1 MLRDEHNIIPKSQ
14 TDTEVVALVI
24 GTYLDKG
31 EKLLEAI
38 KSTVAVLE
46 GAYSFI
52 LISIL
57 DPDAMYI
64 VKHCGTMVIG
74 FPKSL
79 MEQKAGSEKEGL
91 SLDNLSEISA
101 DQIDEAKPKQDHRFQ
116 IVTSDTTVFQE
127 YTKSYYNIEDK
138 EILRL
143 SLRSKI
149 EQHKI
154 KTIIEEGIQV
164 QLPPGISHYYI
175 MEMMEQSDA
184 VARTLG
190 FGGRLMGGENM
201 VKLGGLDTDRTKL
214 CELENLII
222 AACGT
227 SYRAG
232 QYGEILMKE
241 MAGLK
246 YVEALIASEISE
258 RDFPRQNGGF
268 LSISQSGE
276 TMDLLIPFRLAKEHG
291 LTRINVVNK
300 NNSTLAREN
309 HIGVFLHC
317 GREFS
322 VASTKAFVCQVTA
335 LTLVAIWF
343 AQNKNFNGTKK
354 IRQRVM
360 NELKMLSTNFKLTLE
375 SVEKKSKEIAP
386 LLKTSKHIFFCGTGL
401 CSVIAQEAALKMKE
415 LSYVH
420 CQDIN
425 I

>member
-1 MLRDEHNIIPKSQ
+1 M
-14 TDTEVVALVI
+14 
-24 GTYLDKG
+24 
-31 EKLLEAI
+31 
-38 KSTVAVLE
+38 
-46 GAYSFI
+46 F
-52 LISIL
+52 
-57 DPDAMYI
+57 
-64 VKHCGTMVIG
+64 
-74 FPKSL
+74 
-79 MEQKAGSEKEGL
+79 
-91 SLDNLSEISA
+91 
-101 DQIDEAKPKQDHRFQ
+101 QD
-116 IVTSDTTVFQE
+116 

-143 SLRSKI
+143 SLHSKI
-149 EQHKI
+149 ETHKI
-154 KTIIEEGIQV
+154 KTIIEEGIKV
-164 QLPPGISHYYI
+164 ELPAGISHFYV

-190 FGGRLMGGENM
+190 FGGRLMGGDNM
-201 VKLGGLDTDRTKL
+201 VKLGGLENDKQKL
-214 CELENLII
+214 CQIDNLII

-241 MAGLK
+241 MAGFK
-246 YVEALIASEISE
+246 YVEALIASEIE
-258 RDFPRQNGGF
+258 ARDFPRSNGGF

-276 TMDLLIPFRLAKEHG
+276 TMDLLIPFRLAKEKG

-335 LTLVAIWF
+335 LTLVSIWF

-375 SVEKKSKEIAP
+375 NVEEKSKEIAP
-386 LLKTSKHIFFCGTGL
+386 LLKGHRHIFFCGTGL
-401 CSVIAQEAALKMKE
+401 CSVIAKEAALKMKE
-415 LSYVH
+415 LSYIH

-425 I
+425 IQLLANNFFNYFKANPGTPVIFLVTDKQPDKMSLLEDIELLLAKADILAIMVTDIKDKAMRERLTKMTGGRIFFVQRSGAALSALLCVLPLQRLAFDLTIELGYHPDKPRNLAKELTT